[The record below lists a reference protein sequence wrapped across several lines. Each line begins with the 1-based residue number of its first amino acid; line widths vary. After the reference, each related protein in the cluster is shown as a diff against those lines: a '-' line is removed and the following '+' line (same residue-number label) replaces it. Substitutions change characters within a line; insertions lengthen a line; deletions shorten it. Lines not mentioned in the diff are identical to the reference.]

1 MFLLD
6 IQYIYHK
13 EGTCSQQQIP
23 PLTHLVGWSFSLFFF
38 FQNKNSVI
46 KEKKKKERKR
56 DEMSEYFKIINAKY
70 NSTDPSEVSINLML
84 SQTP

>member
-6 IQYIYHK
+6 IQYVYHK
-13 EGTCSQQQIP
+13 ESTCSQQQIP
-23 PLTHLVGWSFSLFFF
+23 PLTDLVGWSFSLFSFITEF
-38 FQNKNSVI
+38 LFW
-46 KEKKKKERKR
+46 KKKKERKR

-70 NSTDPSEVSINLML
+70 NSTNPSEVSINLML